1 MYSED
6 AKIDRPYR
14 GNQAERNTQEK
25 HVQLLDAISRLAA
38 FHERLTDFHQRLVGE
53 QAPVCGASRAPGE
66 TPSLAYTLDQ
76 SPREI
81 NEIVDR
87 LSKQLD
93 SIITVLYG

>member
-53 QAPVCGASRAPGE
+53 QAPVCGVGGRGE